1 MTDEHDD
8 RSPYAQAMEL
18 TSRITS
24 ISLELVVPV
33 LIGYW
38 LDQRLGTHVLFLV
51 VGVILGFVTATLSL
65 VRLAKSSDDEP
76 PRQRE

>member
-1 MTDEHDD
+1 MKQEHDD
-8 RSPYAQAMEL
+8 RSPIALAMEW

-38 LDQRLGTHVLFLV
+38 LDQRLGTRVLFLV
-51 VGVILGFVTATLSL
+51 LGVVLGFVTATLSL
-65 VRLAKSSDDEP
+65 VQLAKSSNRRP